1 MKQKKELQILKL
13 LRLGQLFFVLLT
25 WLFAILVIIHK
36 IDRAIWAIIFM
47 VISLVL
53 GYLYQQKKKMLIKK
67 GVKIK

>member
-36 IDRAIWAIIFM
+36 INRATWAIIFM

-53 GYLYQQKKKMLIKK
+53 GYFYQQKKKMLIKK